1 LGVRGLPEDSTIWLF
16 LQTIFKA
23 ISPLIAVWERGRL
36 KKTKEINFGSG
47 RRSQRLKE
55 CDI

>member
-1 LGVRGLPEDSTIWLF
+1 MRGLPEDSTIWLF